1 MESKLELIK
10 EQVKASTDG
19 TTPATDSET
28 TNVGMFIGEALSD
41 DEKINE
47 LMTNSKPEV
56 TVLVGFEG
64 YGKTSFIS
72 TCYQIILTEGK
83 IGDYICYDSDT
94 LTGLERRLFLR
105 RYNEKLQ
112 DQTPQ
117 TRRTI
122 RGEAYLLTF
131 RFCHPEKGEK
141 LVVISDH
148 SGEDY
153 REYSDRKGTLEKD
166 VLIQNA
172 DRLLFFVDSQ
182 EMIGKGFLA
191 MKQRYTNLINNMKEA
206 GVFKKNIKVQ
216 VLFNKYDCVGDKEQL
231 FEQKSKT
238 FMEKIVELMELNIDN
253 TFNVVSNHIDNSE
266 ALRNLFFDIV
276 NDDIRKEVSS
286 SSNIELDWVK
296 HFIKNH

>member
-10 EQVKASTDG
+10 EQVKASTDS
-19 TTPATDSET
+19 TAPATDSET
-28 TNVGMFIGEALSD
+28 INVGMFIGEALSD

-64 YGKTSFIS
+64 YGKTSFVS
-72 TCYQIILTEGK
+72 TCYQIILTKGK
-83 IGDYICYDSDT
+83 IGDYVCYDSDT

-117 TRRTI
+117 TKRTI

-131 RFCHPEKGEK
+131 RFYHPEKGEK
-141 LVVISDH
+141 LIVISDH

-166 VLIQNA
+166 ILIQNA

-182 EMIGKGFLA
+182 EMIGKGFLT
-191 MKQRYTNLINNMKEA
+191 MKQRYTNLINNMKET

-216 VLFNKYDCVGDKEQL
+216 VLFNKYDCVENMEQL
-231 FEQKSKT
+231 FEQKSKA
-238 FMEKIVELMELNIDN
+238 FMEKIVELMEHKIDN
-253 TFNVVSNHIDNSE
+253 TFNVISNQIDNSE
-266 ALRNLFFDIV
+266 ALKDLFFDIV
-276 NDDIRKEVSS
+276 NDDIGKEVSS
-286 SSNIELDWVK
+286 SSNIDLDWVK